1 MTLLLP
7 LQLKVIFNVP
17 ELERNN
23 ADSDEA
29 CVDAGCKGMENRDD
43 NGHTLLRVPGTPS
56 ETFQRRKNRSKSPSG
71 RNKSNNNMK
80 HSASNASIDSV
91 LGKNEVED
99 LSDSES
105 ESEWQDN
112 NRGGTRL

>member
-7 LQLKVIFNVP
+7 LQLKVVFNVP

-23 ADSDEA
+23 SDEA
-29 CVDAGCKGMENRDD
+29 CVDAGCEGMENRD

-105 ESEWQDN
+105 ESEWQDS